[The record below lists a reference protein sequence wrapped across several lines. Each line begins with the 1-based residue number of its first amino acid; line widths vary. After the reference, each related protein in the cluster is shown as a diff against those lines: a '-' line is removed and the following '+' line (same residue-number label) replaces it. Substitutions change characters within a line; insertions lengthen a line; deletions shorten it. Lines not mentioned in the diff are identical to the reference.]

1 MMRRRVFLIAV
12 VLQVVILL
20 FMVTSS
26 YALDRFGKVITIQT
40 EAYDTEDVF
49 YGDYVHL
56 SYLAETVRSENWF
69 ASDDVKSNKQ
79 IYVLFTPDEQGIYHL
94 KAASDREMS
103 AESDDVVIMARYRYQ
118 DEEQVHHID
127 LGLDRYHPHYEQQGE
142 IESSQERMLVSIA
155 LSPWG
160 QKKIVEVENVQVEP

>member
-1 MMRRRVFLIAV
+1 MMRRRVLFMAV
-12 VLQVVILL
+12 GFQVVVLL

-26 YALDRFGKVITIQT
+26 YALDQFGKVITIQT

-49 YGDYVHL
+49 YGDYVDI
-56 SYLAETVRSENWF
+56 SYVAETVRPENWF
-69 ASDDVKSNKQ
+69 VTEGVKSNQ
-79 IYVLFTPDEQGIYHL
+79 RIYVLLTPDEQGVYHL

-103 AESDDVVIMARYRYQ
+103 AESDDVVIVARYRYQ
-118 DEEQVHHID
+118 DQEQVHHID
-127 LGLDRYHPHYEQQGE
+127 LGLDRYHPHYEQQDE
-142 IESSQERMLVSIA
+142 IESSQERMLVMIA